1 MSANCALIDLMATIV
16 TITPIKDFDQVKVG
30 DDAGAQFDRPGREP
44 AGQVGNRSDQYP
56 DFDGQESYGKS
67 EEAAGD

>member
-1 MSANCALIDLMATIV
+1 MM
-16 TITPIKDFDQVKVG
+16 PIKDFDQVQVG
-30 DDAGAQFDRPGREP
+30 DDARAQFDRPGREP

-67 EEAAGD
+67 EEAVGD